1 MSPAVPSGFV
11 PSEDYTFCH
20 IIIIIIITTIGGGTV
35 SVLASGVVDRK
46 FDASSPR
53 RVKRKIIQLVFV
65 ASPLTTGIIQEK
77 EQTPAGSESG
87 QCIRVGRQATCLSAD
102 CCFSELAL

>member
-20 IIIIIIITTIGGGTV
+20 IIIIIITTIGGGIV

-53 RVKRKIIQLVFV
+53 RVKRKIIQ
-65 ASPLTTGIIQEK
+65 
-77 EQTPAGSESG
+77 
-87 QCIRVGRQATCLSAD
+87 
-102 CCFSELAL
+102 